1 MPIDLDDARGLRA
14 EALRLSFGR
23 MYRIDGEVAAF
34 AALGTY
40 WAEQDIRFHREYSAR
55 FGDSA

>member
-1 MPIDLDDARGLRA
+1 MLLDLDDARRARA

-23 MYRIDGEVAAF
+23 MFRIDGEVAAF

-40 WAEQDIRFHREYSAR
+40 WAEQDIRYHQEYSAR